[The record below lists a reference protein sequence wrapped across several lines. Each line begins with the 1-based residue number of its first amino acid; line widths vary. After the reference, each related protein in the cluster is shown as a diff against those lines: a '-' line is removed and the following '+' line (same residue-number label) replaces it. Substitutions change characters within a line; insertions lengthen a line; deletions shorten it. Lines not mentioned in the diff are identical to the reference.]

1 MDNYRDILSF
11 TFEELE
17 KYITDAGYPAF
28 RSRQIYAWLHK
39 KLAVKWDEMTNV
51 PKKLREQ
58 LSGKYDIL
66 PLCIKE
72 KLTSEIDGTSKYL
85 MASYDG
91 GIIESVAMRYSYGMS
106 VCISSQIGCR
116 MGCRFCASTLLGLER
131 NLTASEMLSQVY
143 NIQRDT
149 GERVDNIV
157 IMGIG
162 EPFDNYDEVLKF
174 IRMVTDADG
183 LNISQRNITVSTCGL
198 ADRIY
203 DFADE
208 ELAVTLAI
216 SLHAP
221 DDSIRKTIMPVAGR
235 YSIDDIMEACRY
247 FIMKTGRRVTF
258 EYTLIDGVNDSTEC
272 AAGLVSLLRGML
284 CHVNLI
290 ALNSVKE
297 RDCRSSAMQ
306 NIKCFEK
313 YLQKHRIN
321 ATIRRG
327 MGRDIDAACG
337 QLRKRYL
344 SSVDI

>member
-1 MDNYRDILSF
+1 MDNNYRDILSF

-17 KYITDAGYPAF
+17 KYITDAGQPAF
-28 RSRQIYAWLHK
+28 RAKQIYAWLHK
-39 KLAVKWDEMTNV
+39 KLAAGWDDMSNV
-51 PKKLREQ
+51 PKKLREM
-58 LSGKYDIL
+58 LSADYDIQ
-66 PLCIKE
+66 PLGVVE
-72 KLTSEIDGTSKYL
+72 KLTSGIDGTSKYL

-91 GIIESVAMRYSYGMS
+91 GIIESVAMKYNYGMS

-149 GERVDNIV
+149 GERVGNIV

-162 EPFDNYDEVLKF
+162 EPFDNYDEVMKF
-174 IRMVTDADG
+174 IRMVSDADG

-208 ELAVTLAI
+208 GFAVTLAI

-221 DDSIRKTIMPVAGR
+221 NDSIRKEIMPVAAR
-235 YSIDDIMEACRY
+235 YGIGDIMEACRY
-247 FIMKTGRRVTF
+247 FIMRTGRRVTF
-258 EYTLIDGVNDSTEC
+258 EYTMINGVNDSTEC
-272 AAGLVSLLRGML
+272 ASELVSLLRGML

-297 RDCRSSAMQ
+297 RDCRSSGIR
-306 NIKCFEK
+306 NIRCFEK
-313 YLQKHRIN
+313 YLQENGIN

-327 MGRDIDAACG
+327 MGKDIDAACG

-344 SSVDI
+344 KS